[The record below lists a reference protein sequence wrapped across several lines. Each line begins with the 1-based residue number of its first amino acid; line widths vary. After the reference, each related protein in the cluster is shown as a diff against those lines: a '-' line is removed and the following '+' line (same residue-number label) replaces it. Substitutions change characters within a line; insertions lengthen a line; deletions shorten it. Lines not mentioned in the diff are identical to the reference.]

1 MNIRDIRMKLIEL
14 EKKYPKHIA
23 RIDIELLEPNK
34 KDYKY
39 YDFGYDEFNVFL
51 EDCVNIRSFKNRGA
65 E

>member
-1 MNIRDIRMKLIEL
+1 MKLIEL
-14 EKKYPKHIA
+14 EKKHPNHIA

-51 EDCVNIRSFKNRGA
+51 ENGCNIRSFRNGGVK
-65 E
+65 